1 MITSLKVKRFR
12 GIEEGELS
20 DLSRVNILVGSNNSG
35 KSSVLEAINML
46 YSLTNEGGVF
56 GEDIIENLARIRV
69 RRTAYYPS
77 LWYKYDD
84 ESPIEYEIGFDNGLE
99 LNADFDEGRR
109 WLIKKPSFKVKIGE
123 PRRFTEE
130 EVMLKHLQYGPFGD
144 ALYLLLGIDDH
155 REIGKMF
162 LIKDLKPELQSYR
175 VTNLVDCD
183 KLLNSFGG
191 LKSIIIGAEMV
202 KNFAVIEKGVFPTIL
217 QKRDDKKL
225 IEILNEA
232 YETEIEGLSY
242 MPFSREKEDKREEY
256 ALLLMLKDYSVR
268 IDELGDGVKHAV
280 AILSIILGVDI
291 SLLLLEEPEM
301 HQHPKTFSYLAKS
314 LSSLTAKAKTQMFI
328 TTHNLELIDAFL
340 DTFKE
345 EDVSLYH
352 LSLRDG
358 KLDARKIETPDAKV
372 LDDLGIDVRSLERY
386 V

>member
-1 MITSLKVKRFR
+1 
-12 GIEEGELS
+12 
-20 DLSRVNILVGSNNSG
+20 
-35 KSSVLEAINML
+35 ML
-46 YSLTNEGGVF
+46 YSLTNEVGVF

-84 ESPIEYEIGFDNGLE
+84 ESPIEYEIGVDNGLE
-99 LNADFDEGRR
+99 LNADFDKGRR
-109 WLIKKPSFKVKIGE
+109 WVIKKPSFKVKIGE
-123 PRRFTEE
+123 PHRFTEE
-130 EVMLKHLQYGPFGD
+130 EVMLKHLQYDPFGD

-183 KLLNSFGG
+183 KLLNSFG
-191 LKSIIIGAEMV
+191 
-202 KNFAVIEKGVFPTIL
+202 
-217 QKRDDKKL
+217 D
-225 IEILNEA
+225 
-232 YETEIEGLSY
+232 
-242 MPFSREKEDKREEY
+242 

-314 LSSLTAKAKTQMFI
+314 LSSLTAKTKTQIVI

-345 EDVSLYH
+345 EDISLYH

>member
-1 MITSLKVKRFR
+1 MITSLKVKGFR

-35 KSSVLEAINML
+35 KSSILEAINML
-46 YSLTNEGGVF
+46 YSLTNEVGVF

-84 ESPIEYEIGFDNGLE
+84 ESPIEYEIGFDSGLE
-99 LNADFDEGRR
+99 LNADFDKRRR

-123 PRRFTEE
+123 RDRFTEE
-130 EVMLKHLQYGPFGD
+130 EVMLKLLQYGPFG
-144 ALYLLLGIDDH
+144 AAIYLLFGIDDG
-155 REIGKMF
+155 REIGKSF
-162 LIKDLKPELQSYR
+162 LIRDLRPELQSHR
-175 VTNLVDCD
+175 VTNRVDCD
-183 KLLNSFGG
+183 KLLNSLGG
-191 LKSIIIGAEMV
+191 LKSIIIDAEMV
-202 KNFAVIEKGVFPTIL
+202 KNFAIIEKEVFPTIL
-217 QKRDDKKL
+217 QKREDKKL

-242 MPFSREKEDKREEY
+242 MPFSREKEEKKEEY

-268 IDELGDGVKHAV
+268 IDEFGDGVKHAV
-280 AILSIILGVDI
+280 AILSILLGVDI

-301 HQHPKTFSYLAKS
+301 HQHPKAFSYLAKS
-314 LSSLTAKAKTQMFI
+314 LSSLTAKARTQMFI

-386 V
+386 M

>member
-1 MITSLKVKRFR
+1 MITSLKVKGFR

-20 DLSRVNILVGSNNSG
+20 DLTRVNILVGSNNSG
-35 KSSVLEAINML
+35 KSSILEAINML
-46 YSLTNEGGVF
+46 YSLTNEVGVF

-99 LNADFDEGRR
+99 LNADFDKRRR
-109 WLIKKPSFKVKIGE
+109 WLIKKPSFKVKIGKQE
-123 PRRFTEE
+123 RFTEE
-130 EVMLKHLQYGPFGD
+130 EVMLKLSQYGSFGD
-144 ALYLLLGIDDH
+144 AIYLFVGIDD
-155 REIGKMF
+155 RRDTGTRL
-162 LIKDLKPELQSYR
+162 LIKDLKPMLQSYG
-175 VTNLVDCD
+175 VTNIVDCD

-191 LKSIIIGAEMV
+191 LKSIIIDAEMV
-202 KNFAVIEKGVFPTIL
+202 KNFATIEKEILPTIL
-217 QKRDDKKL
+217 QKREDKKL

-242 MPFSREKEDKREEY
+242 MPFSREKEEKRGEY

-268 IDELGDGVKHAV
+268 IDEFGDGVKHAV
-280 AILSIILGVDI
+280 AILSILLGVDI

-301 HQHPKTFSYLAKS
+301 HQHPKAFSYLAKS
-314 LSSLTAKAKTQMFI
+314 LSSLTAKARTQMFI

-345 EDVSLYH
+345 EDISLYH

-386 V
+386 M